1 MKNISYSSH
10 IFWYTLITLLKLP
23 TIPWQ
28 PHSRPHIAGSWMKC
42 QRFNMHCL
50 RSFAWRSRR
59 SLVALPPKLS
69 STKNNL
75 ASYGGS
81 EIFSLQNLSFFLY
94 PHACERFLL
103 SGEIPWIIFLMRFHT
118 HHSLDFIRKLK
129 MCKITGYI
137 HLYYKIPSS
146 SVACILV
153 TFSFFFFDNSHR
165 VLFQYFQCLIYGS
178 YRCVMGSAMDKR

>member
-1 MKNISYSSH
+1 M
-10 IFWYTLITLLKLP
+10 
-23 TIPWQ
+23 
-28 PHSRPHIAGSWMKC
+28 
-42 QRFNMHCL
+42 
-50 RSFAWRSRR
+50 WRIRRRR

-75 ASYGGS
+75 ASYAGS
-81 EIFSLQNLSFFLY
+81 EIFSLQNLFFFSL
-94 PHACERFLL
+94 PTCLWKIFTFRWN
-103 SGEIPWIIFLMRFHT
+103 PMNNFLMQFHT

-153 TFSFFFFDNSHR
+153 TFSFFFLTIHIEFCFNIFSVWYKAVTHVSWE
-165 VLFQYFQCLIYGS
+165 VLWTKGKS
-178 YRCVMGSAMDKR
+178 PRPS